1 MDAKKDMSKVCG
13 MHYEEYWD
21 AVHIHKTMTQE
32 DFDKWLYN
40 NCDQCTFMSDICMNE
55 QSSE

>member
-32 DFDKWLYN
+32 GENAIL
-40 NCDQCTFMSDICMNE
+40 MA
-55 QSSE
+55 SSRCKRFRADTI